1 MDQRNLI
8 RLEYTKIITLLQ
20 DCTSFGISR
29 EIAGEL
35 KPSTDREQILHA
47 QKETSEAKLILRLE
61 PDIPLGGM
69 RDIRRLLRKTDIGG
83 ILEPSELLEIG
94 DMLLAMRRMK
104 LFFNDKGE
112 TYPIISDLAGSLCA
126 LRELEDRIK
135 DSIEPGGDVADK
147 ASSELRRLR
156 QRIRD
161 LQVSLKDKMD
171 SIVRSAQFQ
180 KYLQDPIV
188 TMRGDRYVVP
198 VKQEYR
204 SQIPGIIHDQSA
216 SGATLFIE
224 PAAAVEKS
232 NELRQVIAQEK
243 QEIIRILTQLTSQVM
258 TNLDEIRAGVD
269 TAGTIDF
276 LIAKGKLS
284 HQMDAGEPLINQKQK
299 ININGARH
307 PLLKEKA
314 VPINVR
320 LGEKFGILVIT
331 GPNTGGK
338 TVALKTV
345 GLLVLMAQSG
355 LHIPAESNSETSVFS
370 RVFADIGDEQSIE
383 QSLST
388 FSSHMTNIIRIV
400 AEADDRSLVLFDEL
414 GAGTDPTEGAALAM
428 AILDYLEKRQVRVI
442 ATTHYSELKAF
453 AFNRPGVENA
463 SVEFD
468 ISTLRPTYR
477 LNIGQPGSS
486 SAFEIAARLGL
497 PEDIISLAQQSMSEE
512 DIKVTELIR
521 ELEDNR
527 RTSENDRGEALRLK
541 QELQRMQREY
551 EDKLQKIS
559 VKRSEVMEKARSAAG
574 EMVRKARLEADSLIL
589 EIKNAAARANDRQAL
604 SHAQD
609 ARSKLKKLRYEQDET
624 EVTAAPGKVPKDVQ
638 PGQEVFLPRYNQQ
651 GYVLSGADS
660 NGIVIVQVGIMKMNL
675 PLTEL
680 RLQKAKQVKE
690 TGAPKVMVGKVKDIK
705 TELDLRGL
713 TVDEAMETVE
723 KYLDDAYLAGLPKA
737 YLIHGKGTGALR
749 KAITGLLAG
758 HRFVKNYRL
767 GEYGEGGTGVT
778 VVELS

>member
-1 MDQRNLI
+1 
-8 RLEYTKIITLLQ
+8 
-20 DCTSFGISR
+20 
-29 EIAGEL
+29 
-35 KPSTDREQILHA
+35 
-47 QKETSEAKLILRLE
+47 
-61 PDIPLGGM
+61 
-69 RDIRRLLRKTDIGG
+69 
-83 ILEPSELLEIG
+83 
-94 DMLLAMRRMK
+94 
-104 LFFNDKGE
+104 
-112 TYPIISDLAGSLCA
+112 
-126 LRELEDRIK
+126 
-135 DSIEPGGDVADK
+135 
-147 ASSELRRLR
+147 
-156 QRIRD
+156 
-161 LQVSLKDKMD
+161 
-171 SIVRSAQFQ
+171 
-180 KYLQDPIV
+180 
-188 TMRGDRYVVP
+188 
-198 VKQEYR
+198 
-204 SQIPGIIHDQSA
+204 
-216 SGATLFIE
+216 
-224 PAAAVEKS
+224 
-232 NELRQVIAQEK
+232 
-243 QEIIRILTQLTSQVM
+243 
-258 TNLDEIRAGVD
+258 
-269 TAGTIDF
+269 
-276 LIAKGKLS
+276 
-284 HQMDAGEPLINQKQK
+284 
-299 ININGARH
+299 
-307 PLLKEKA
+307 
-314 VPINVR
+314 
-320 LGEKFGILVIT
+320 
-331 GPNTGGK
+331 
-338 TVALKTV
+338 
-345 GLLVLMAQSG
+345 
-355 LHIPAESNSETSVFS
+355 
-370 RVFADIGDEQSIE
+370 
-383 QSLST
+383 
-388 FSSHMTNIIRIV
+388 
-400 AEADDRSLVLFDEL
+400 
-414 GAGTDPTEGAALAM
+414 
-428 AILDYLEKRQVRVI
+428 
-442 ATTHYSELKAF
+442 
-453 AFNRPGVENA
+453 
-463 SVEFD
+463 
-468 ISTLRPTYR
+468 
-477 LNIGQPGSS
+477 
-486 SAFEIAARLGL
+486 
-497 PEDIISLAQQSMSEE
+497 MSEE